1 MEQRVTRP
9 KSFGYVLRDVA
20 STQFNRGSLRGKCS
34 SESKKESQIY
44 QSSCGEKGKRKPEL
58 DQVVREPEPHTI
70 NY

>member
-1 MEQRVTRP
+1 MWPQ
-9 KSFGYVLRDVA
+9 LN
-20 STQFNRGSLRGKCS
+20 STGASLRGKCS

-70 NY
+70 KINLLDGIFNFST